1 MQKLD
6 SLMTPAEVAERL
18 RVSSKTILRLVQDGS
33 LPAIRLK
40 RAIRIPE
47 DVVEEFI
54 KNSLIDPEQKDEIW
68 DDEEKPKKGRFS
80 LQGVIK
86 GGDPIP
92 EEAIDEVIKEWE
104 RE

>member
-6 SLMTPAEVAERL
+6 NLMTPAEVAERL

-33 LPAIRLK
+33 LPAIKLK
-40 RAIRIPE
+40 RTIRIPE
-47 DVVEEFI
+47 VVVEEFI

>member
-1 MQKLD
+1 MQKLEN
-6 SLMTPAEVAERL
+6 LMTPAEVAERL
-18 RVSSKTILRLVQDGS
+18 KVSSKTILRLVQDGS
-33 LPAIRLK
+33 LPAIKLK

-54 KNSLIDPEQKDEIW
+54 KNSLIDPEQKEAMW

-80 LQGVIK
+80 LQGIIK
-86 GGDPIP
+86 FGDPIP

-104 RE
+104 RG

>member
-6 SLMTPAEVAERL
+6 CLMTPAEVAERL

-33 LPAIRLK
+33 LPAIKLK

-47 DVVEEFI
+47 DAVEEFI
-54 KNSLIDPEQKDEIW
+54 RNSLIEQEKENEIW
-68 DDEEKPKKGRFS
+68 NDEEKPKKGRFS
-80 LQGVIK
+80 LQGIIK